1 VQNEENFVNW
11 DKPKQKYLP
20 FQNQTIT
27 WRNFEIPA
35 VRFPEIQ
42 PIFRCD

>member
-27 WRNFEIPA
+27 WRNQFFVVIDEK
-35 VRFPEIQ
+35 Q
-42 PIFRCD
+42 